1 MGGRTGLQNKQRGGA
16 VGNMVRERELDYK
29 QRGGAGGNMVWE
41 GELDYRTSREEEQEG
56 I

>member
-1 MGGRTGLQNKQRGGA
+1 
-16 VGNMVRERELDYK
+16 MVWEGELDYK

-41 GELDYRTSREEEQEG
+41 GVLDYCTIREEEQVGLLCGRENWTTTN